1 MDNLSDLS
9 KYEELRKRIIR
20 NEELSDN
27 EWELFFEL
35 EMKNKESRY
44 LKETWSN
51 LLLNSKLLPDSKKAA
66 YVRKEHSWNK
76 IVNRLK
82 PVITRKHQLAYAG
95 LMIFFLIGFLSYS
108 GLTRKELPQT
118 ASSVSVPMEN
128 DARLPAPLPAEKLDL
143 KARSNELAAYT
154 ENEMLE
160 DYISDV
166 KRSVSERLLLSSPQP
181 SLRFQLKE
189 GSDSL
194 ALSFAGTIVG
204 NSDPVENIVLK
215 IFSNV
220 PDDYSDDKPL
230 ILENLD
236 VLAGENGLSF
246 DRKIRYPMK
255 KGLYYYSIEDLR
267 QEEILYLNKFYIY

>member
-1 MDNLSDLS
+1 MDNLSDLA
-9 KYEELRKRIIR
+9 KYQELRKRIIR

-27 EWELFFEL
+27 DWELFFEL
-35 EMKNKESRY
+35 EMKHKESRHS
-44 LKETWSN
+44 KETWSN
-51 LLLNSKLLPDSKKAA
+51 LLLNSKLLPDNRKA
-66 YVRKEHSWNK
+66 VFVKKEHSWK
-76 IVNRLK
+76 KMVNLLN
-82 PVITRKHQLAYAG
+82 PVMTRKHQLAYAG
-95 LMIFFLIGFLSYS
+95 LIIFFLIGFLSYS

-118 ASSVSVPMEN
+118 SSSVTVPMEN
-128 DARLPAPLPAEKLDL
+128 EPRLPVPLPSEKPEI
-143 KARSNELAAYT
+143 KARSHDLAAYT

-160 DYISDV
+160 GYISDV
-166 KRSVSERLLLSSPQP
+166 KRSASERLLLTSPQP

-194 ALSFAGTIVG
+194 TLSFAGTIYAS
-204 NSDPVENIVLK
+204 SDPEEKIVLK

-236 VLAGENGLSF
+236 LLAGENASSF

-267 QEEILYLNKFYIY
+267 NEEILYLNKFYIY